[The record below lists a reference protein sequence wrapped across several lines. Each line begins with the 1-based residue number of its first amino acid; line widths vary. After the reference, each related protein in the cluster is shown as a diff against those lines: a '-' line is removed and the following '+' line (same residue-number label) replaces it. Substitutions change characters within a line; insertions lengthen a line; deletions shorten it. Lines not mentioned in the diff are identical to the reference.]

1 MTLAT
6 SQQTSDTLERN
17 FQETG
22 ARTRSRERDP
32 MSTLRIIRL
41 ALSGALAGVAV
52 VGLLFGGSDSFSA
65 DIWGAGAGFA
75 GALATLKALH
85 LL

>member
-6 SQQTSDTLERN
+6 SQQTGATLERN

-22 ARTRSRERDP
+22 VRTRSRERDP
-32 MSTLRIIRL
+32 MSTLRVIRL
-41 ALSGALAGVAV
+41 ALSGALVGVAA
-52 VGLLFGGSDSFSA
+52 VGLLFGGADSLFT
-65 DIWGAGAGFA
+65 DFWGAGAGFA

-85 LL
+85 LI